1 MQNKRTGSRRK
12 NSGRDPEK
20 DFRHENKTEKERKTT
35 APINETNWRGPAIT
49 LEQWEEKMI
58 EVIGE
63 ESIVG
68 FGGVDT
74 FAVQRTQQPMIAEQ
88 HGQSC
93 STMCVEP
100 TVALEPQVVGGVATP
115 NQKTKMSP
123 STKNKRRKTSED
135 GNISRNKLLN
145 YVNLFKFRSHV
156 VFLLV
161 L

>member
-1 MQNKRTGSRRK
+1 
-12 NSGRDPEK
+12 
-20 DFRHENKTEKERKTT
+20 
-35 APINETNWRGPAIT
+35 
-49 LEQWEEKMI
+49 MI

-63 ESIVG
+63 ESIVR

-115 NQKTKMSP
+115 NQKTKMYVQCVITNSFYF
-123 STKNKRRKTSED
+123 
-135 GNISRNKLLN
+135 IYLLTT
-145 YVNLFKFRSHV
+145 VCIQQSI
-156 VFLLV
+156 
-161 L
+161 